1 MSQVKLNRYLLT
13 ILGLGWLSFLI
24 AGIILNQ
31 VFAAPNFVLLI
42 ERSYCPPQQ
51 WQQVVQEYT
60 NLYRQHQQNR
70 IEIESVVLF
79 NDLGEEVLTT
89 LPTPEE
95 LTALRTYGRSNT
107 ERDAELSKAYDQ
119 VKVLRCR

>member
-1 MSQVKLNRYLLT
+1 MNQLNRYLLT

-24 AGIILNQ
+24 AGILLNQ
-31 VFAAPNFVLLI
+31 VFATPNFVLLI

-60 NLYRQHQQNR
+60 DLYRQHQQNLVK
-70 IEIESVVLF
+70 IESVVLF

-89 LPTPEE
+89 VPTPEQ
-95 LTALRTYGRSNT
+95 LQGLRTYGRSNSQR
-107 ERDAELSKAYDQ
+107 EAELRKAYDQ
-119 VKVLRCR
+119 IKVIRCS